1 MTTIDLRAVPGV
13 AECTLSDA
21 VAAGLPA
28 EAPPAPW
35 TVRCS
40 SITWYGR
47 GGRAAAR
54 AAGRSVVRSGRALAT
69 VGGLVAYADTP
80 VGSYNEVFGVVAY
93 RDGRSVRGTIPFM
106 AVDSVTSL
114 VGGRGNWSLPKTLA
128 QFTGEPSAGGCVM
141 SAEGDGWLVRAT
153 ARPFGPSF
161 RVPMTSRMVQPWPD
175 GVTRESLLTGTGRSR
190 SAIVTVEVDSRAD
203 LPGWLR
209 PGRHFGS
216 VLTDVGFTLGE
227 AVPISS

>member
-1 MTTIDLRAVPGV
+1 MTTIDLSAVPGV
-13 AECTLSDA
+13 GECSLSEEILA
-21 VAAGLPA
+21 MLPSD
-28 EAPPAPW
+28 APPAPW

-54 AAGRSVVRSGRALAT
+54 AAGRTVVASGRSLAT

-80 VGSYNEVFGVVAY
+80 VGPYNEVFGVVAY

-106 AVDSVTSL
+106 AVDSPASL

-128 QFTGEPSAGGCVM
+128 RFTGEPATSGCVM
-141 SAEGDGWLVRAT
+141 SAAGEGWLVRAT
-153 ARPFGPSF
+153 ARPFGPSVT
-161 RVPMTSRMVQPWPD
+161 VPMNSRMVQPWPD
-175 GVTRESLLTGTGRSR
+175 GLVRESVLTGTGRSR
-190 SAIVTVEVDSRAD
+190 SAIVTVEVDSRGE
-203 LPGWLR
+203 LPTWLR

-216 VLTDVGFTLGE
+216 VLSDVEFTLGE
-227 AVPISS
+227 AS

>member
-1 MTTIDLRAVPGV
+1 MTTFDMRAVPGV
-13 AECTLSDA
+13 AECALSEA
-21 VAAGLPA
+21 ILASLPTD
-28 EAPPAPW
+28 APPAPW

-54 AAGRSVVRSGRALAT
+54 AAGRAVVPSGRALAT

-80 VGSYNEVFGVVAY
+80 VGPYNEVFGVVAY
-93 RDGRSVRGTIPFM
+93 RSGRSVRGTIPFM
-106 AVDSVTSL
+106 AVDSAASL
-114 VGGRGNWSLPKTLA
+114 VGGRANWSLPKTIA
-128 QFTGEPSAGGCVM
+128 QFEGEPSPSGCVM
-141 SAEGDGWLVRAT
+141 SAAGESWLVRAT
-153 ARPFGPSF
+153 ARPFGPTLT
-161 RVPMTSRMVQPWPD
+161 VPMTSRMAQLWPD
-175 GVTRESLLTGTGRSR
+175 GLVRESMLTGTGRSR

-216 VLTDVGFTLGE
+216 VLTDVEFTLSE
-227 AVPISS
+227 PT

>member
-1 MTTIDLRAVPGV
+1 M
-13 AECTLSDA
+13 
-21 VAAGLPA
+21 
-28 EAPPAPW
+28 
-35 TVRCS
+35 
-40 SITWYGR
+40 
-47 GGRAAAR
+47 
-54 AAGRSVVRSGRALAT
+54 VRSGRALAT

-128 QFTGEPSAGGCVM
+128 EFTGEPSAAGCVM

-161 RVPMTSRMVQPWPD
+161 TVPMTSRMVQPWPD

-216 VLTDVGFTLGE
+216 VLTGVEFTLGE
-227 AVPISS
+227 AVPTSS

>member
-1 MTTIDLRAVPGV
+1 MTTIDVGAVPGV
-13 AECTLSDA
+13 AECSLSEEILA
-21 VAAGLPA
+21 MLPS

-35 TVRCS
+35 TVHCS

-54 AAGRSVVRSGRALAT
+54 AAGRTVIPAGRALAT
-69 VGGLVAYADTP
+69 IGGLVAYADTP
-80 VGSYNEVFGVVAY
+80 VGPYNEVFGVVAY

-106 AVDSVTSL
+106 AVDSPTSL

-128 QFTGEPSAGGCVM
+128 HFTGAPAPSGCVM
-141 SAEGDGWLVRAT
+141 SAEGEGWLVRAT
-153 ARPFGPSF
+153 ARPFGPTLK
-161 RVPMTSRMVQPWPD
+161 VPMTSRMAQAWPD
-175 GVTRESLLTGTGRSR
+175 GAVRESALTGTGRSR

-203 LPGWLR
+203 LPRWLR

-216 VLTDVGFTLGE
+216 VLTDVEFTLSE
-227 AVPISS
+227 ALPISS